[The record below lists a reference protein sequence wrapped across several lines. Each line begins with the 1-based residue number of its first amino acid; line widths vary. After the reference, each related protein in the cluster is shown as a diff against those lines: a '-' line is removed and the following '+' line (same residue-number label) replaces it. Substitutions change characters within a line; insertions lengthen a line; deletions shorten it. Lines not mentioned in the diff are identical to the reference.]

1 MQKQDVHE
9 MYQFLADR
17 ASYEDRQKRLRR
29 MALDVGDEEMLHR
42 GIFHYEDE
50 DEGGSDEGDD
60 ADEHEGGGEDSQSPP
75 QFSTQGV
82 SFDQPPPQFS
92 THQGVSFDQPPPYY
106 DSYQC
111 STQAGD
117 CVESFLN
124 SSFYYGDTM
133 GPWNTGGGDGAG
145 PSTLR

>member
-1 MQKQDVHE
+1 MKRCSTGAYSIMKIKMKVEVTKRMMQMNMKLGV
-9 MYQFLADR
+9 
-17 ASYEDRQKRLRR
+17 
-29 MALDVGDEEMLHR
+29 
-42 GIFHYEDE
+42 
-50 DEGGSDEGDD
+50 
-60 ADEHEGGGEDSQSPP
+60 EDSQSPP

-111 STQAGD
+111 STQVGD
-117 CVESFLN
+117 YVESFLN
-124 SSFYYGDTM
+124 SSFYYGDTT

-145 PSTLR
+145 